1 MSMQSKSYASPPG
14 FPFFG
19 GHVLWTSLNTVNV
32 MIILLP
38 FAFCYPG
45 IVCGSSPQPGM
56 DMELHRWTRFPA
68 LCAFATEVGLPIS
81 MLTF

>member
-1 MSMQSKSYASPPG
+1 
-14 FPFFG
+14 
-19 GHVLWTSLNTVNV
+19 